1 MNETTERE
9 TGAIARVTT
18 TPKRARILA
27 IDDEHDFLVILK
39 GLLGRDYELVTT
51 TDGRRAAKIGL
62 GFRPNL
68 IFLDWMMPG
77 ISGIEVLAELKSCAQ
92 LSAVPV
98 VMLTS
103 KSLIGDIEDAFELGA
118 DDYLIKTLDI
128 ADFKKRLK
136 HKLEKWALGLPEPP
150 RPVADE
156 SKPTQ
161 VEVVRRR
168 IP

>member
-1 MNETTERE
+1 
-9 TGAIARVTT
+9 
-18 TPKRARILA
+18 
-27 IDDEHDFLVILK
+27 
-39 GLLGRDYELVTT
+39 
-51 TDGRRAAKIGL
+51 
-62 GFRPNL
+62 
-68 IFLDWMMPG
+68 
-77 ISGIEVLAELKSCAQ
+77 VLAELKSCAQ